1 MTVGC
6 FDVCEDWSLFYNTRS
21 RRLCF
26 LYSIVF
32 GNIEQAK
39 STPSGKAQ
47 QLSRSVSGKT
57 ICTMNDNK
65 DVTMVKQSS
74 YLNVAKSL

>member
-26 LYSIVF
+26 LHLIVF
-32 GNIEQAK
+32 GNIEK
-39 STPSGKAQ
+39 PKAQ
-47 QLSRSVSGKT
+47 QLSRFVSGKT